1 MIHYEWRT
9 EVTGPEREEL
19 DRLLTVSAEQD
30 AEPGFPTFALTDPV
44 PPGSRYLLVWLLPD
58 ERTGRTKPPPTLA
71 ACLRLEPDPAV
82 PNGPGTDGA
91 EPDGAGTDGAEPDGA
106 GTESDITEPD
116 GAEVRM
122 VVHPELRA
130 RGISTLLGEQLG
142 TDVTGPDGWA
152 STGCTRLRCWARGDH
167 PAAHRMWRRL
177 DNPRIIRDR
186 RRWRLI
192 VPLRATGSASRT
204 TQLGTPGPGLAKL
217 WRGSGRRD
225 PAPTAG
231 QVLVTG
237 PADAPHG
244 AAWFDAEAAEL
255 TEFGPAGLITAV
267 LVAPE
272 HAENGTRAGLLD
284 AAMAAIR
291 EDGARVAAITV
302 DERDRGLVTDCR
314 LAGFQ
319 HERTDIRY
327 HLR

>member
-9 EVTGPEREEL
+9 EVTGAEREEL
-19 DRLLTVSAEQD
+19 DRLLTESAERD
-30 AEPGFPTFALTDPV
+30 AEPGFPSFALTDPV

-58 ERTGRTKPPPTLA
+58 ERTGRTEPPPTLA
-71 ACLRLEPDPAV
+71 ACLRLEPDSAE
-82 PNGPGTDGA
+82 PNGAGA
-91 EPDGAGTDGAEPDGA
+91 E
-106 GTESDITEPD
+106 

-122 VVHPELRA
+122 VVHPDLRA

-142 TDVTGPDGWA
+142 TDVTGPDGWVG
-152 STGCTRLRCWARGDH
+152 TGCTRLRCWARGDH

-192 VPLRATGSASRT
+192 APLRPAGSGSRIG
-204 TQLGTPGPGLAKL
+204 QPGSPGPGLDKL
-217 WRGSGRRD
+217 WLASGRRD
-225 PAPTAG
+225 PAPAAG
-231 QVLVTG
+231 RVLVTG

-244 AAWFDAEAAEL
+244 AAWFDATAAEP

-291 EDGARVAAITV
+291 RDGSRVAAITV